1 MSSTTDTTTTAG
13 PPRPGR
19 QRSEACDALILE
31 TTLELLGQAG
41 YAGLTVAS
49 VIERAGVS
57 SATLYRRWA
66 TKPELVA
73 AAVATL
79 FPEPVDTDTGSLRGD
94 LLAFVQHVAD
104 SITARREDV
113 ADAISVEKHRNP
125 ELAELLRERFLTPRL
140 VDLRGILQRAKH
152 RGELTTVPSAE
163 VALSLVVGP
172 LHHRALTLGEP
183 LTRSFVRTAADHAA
197 RAFSS

>member
-1 MSSTTDTTTTAG
+1 V
-13 PPRPGR
+13 RPGR

-31 TTLELLGQAG
+31 TTLQLLGEAG

-57 SATLYRRWA
+57 SATLYRRWP

-79 FPEPVDTDTGSLRGD
+79 VPEPVDTDTGSLAGD
-94 LLAFVQHVAD
+94 LAAFVQHVAD
-104 SITARREDV
+104 SIAARREDV
-113 ADAISVEKHRNP
+113 ADALSSEKLRNP
-125 ELAELLRERFLTPRL
+125 ELAALLRERFLAPRL
-140 VDLRGILQRAKH
+140 ADLRGILLRAKR
-152 RGELTTVPSAE
+152 RGELTTAVPSAE

-172 LHHRALTLGEP
+172 LHHRAFSLGEP
-183 LTRSFVRTAADHAA
+183 LTPAFVRMAAAHAA
-197 RAFSS
+197 RALGA